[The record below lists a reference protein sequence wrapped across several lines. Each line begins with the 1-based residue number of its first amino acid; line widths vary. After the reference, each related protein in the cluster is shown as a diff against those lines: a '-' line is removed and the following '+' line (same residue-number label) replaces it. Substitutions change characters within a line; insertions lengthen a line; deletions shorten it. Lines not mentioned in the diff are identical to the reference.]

1 MDTIVKPDLRERVLT
16 RGMSYPTDEELV
28 MLIIGSG
35 SKDDRVEQL
44 AEKITKVVDCTAA
57 ENLVS
62 ELMKIKGVGQSKA
75 LAVAGAVEF
84 GRRRTC
90 HLEAKVRCPKDIIP
104 YVQNYAIKTQ
114 EHFVTICLSGA
125 NEILS
130 IKVNSVGTVNRTVVH
145 PREIFTEAISHKAA
159 AIIVCHNHP
168 SGNCNPSPE
177 DIETTRRLFE
187 ASRIL
192 GIALLDHIIINKTSY
207 FSFMENKILK
217 DEEEIG
223 VD

>member
-1 MDTIVKPDLRERVLT
+1 
-16 RGMSYPTDEELV
+16 MSYPTDEELV

-44 AEKITKVVDCTAA
+44 AEKITKVVDCTAQ
-57 ENLVS
+57 ENLVP

-75 LAVAGAVEF
+75 LAVAAAVEF

-104 YVQNYAIKTQ
+104 YVQNYAIKSQ
-114 EHFVTICLSGA
+114 EHFITVCLSGA
-125 NEILS
+125 NEILN

-145 PREIFTEAISHKAA
+145 PREIFTEAIRHKAS

-168 SGNCNPSPE
+168 SGNCRPSPE
-177 DIETTRRLFE
+177 DIETTKRLYE
-187 ASRIL
+187 ASQIL
-192 GIALLDHIIINKTSY
+192 GISLLDHIIINKTSY

-217 DEEEIG
+217 DEDETAG
-223 VD
+223 D